1 MSLVLGCPAGAAWHD
16 GFEGAG
22 RTMAVSRMAVSVI
35 IFIWLCGCGGFGS
48 PEVIA
53 GGETTVSIKGGKMRN
68 PDSLADNY
76 CSQYGR
82 TAVEVGRRSVS
93 YNELSV
99 LYVYDCVGK

>member
-1 MSLVLGCPAGAAWHD
+1 
-16 GFEGAG
+16 
-22 RTMAVSRMAVSVI
+22 MAVSRIAISVV
-35 IFIWLCGCGGFGS
+35 IFMGLGGCGGFDS

-68 PDSLADNY
+68 PTSLADNY

-82 TAVEVGRRSVS
+82 KAVEVGRKSVS
-93 YNELSV
+93 RNELSV

>member
-1 MSLVLGCPAGAAWHD
+1 
-16 GFEGAG
+16 
-22 RTMAVSRMAVSVI
+22 MAISRIAISVV
-35 IFIWLCGCGGFGS
+35 IFIGLGGCGGFAG

-68 PDSLADNY
+68 PISLAESY
-76 CSQYGR
+76 CLQYGR
-82 TAVEVGRRSVS
+82 KAVEVGRRSVS